1 MPDMEDP
8 SQKQRKHRIIHW
20 NPEDEEAAE
29 KARSSRNRLIT
40 LSVIAGVVVIG
51 VISLITLWDN
61 PDKDAK
67 ALATRLGVMEEELPK
82 RDFREAF
89 ASRAKADL
97 EKSSRGTHETYGLRQ
112 SLQRIHRSKCANRRF
127 FEPG

>member
-1 MPDMEDP
+1 MEDP

-82 RDFREAF
+82 R
-89 ASRAKADL
+89 
-97 EKSSRGTHETYGLRQ
+97 
-112 SLQRIHRSKCANRRF
+112 
-127 FEPG
+127 